1 MATEEEGRCHWNRQ
15 RWYSQYNE
23 ETSTPMF
30 ERIGISRRT
39 GKRSLHWLKTK
50 ESKRQG
56 CMQQECKRSLLNVA
70 RKQSSSKVMRIPP
83 DTWVAVD
90 LRLVAGE

>member
-1 MATEEEGRCHWNRQ
+1 MSLEPATFVL
-15 RWYSQYNE
+15 QYNE

-39 GKRSLHWLKTK
+39 EKRSMHWLRTK

-56 CMQQECKRSLLNVA
+56 CMQQECKWFLHNVA
-70 RKQSSSKVMRIPP
+70 RKQSSFKVMRIPP
-83 DTWVAVD
+83 DTWAAVD